1 MGHRRVIQSYYT
13 DVNGLADLLSKLINS
28 YRLLIGGANELN
40 GITLAHRGD
49 VRDAL
54 KRADKLGEI
63 IDEILDVL
71 EETGGGYIE
80 YCKLK
85 AEVIKYHLEAQYIQ
99 TEIDNELKLQE

>member
-1 MGHRRVIQSYYT
+1 MGHRRVIQDYYT
-13 DVNGLADLLSKLINS
+13 DINGLADLLSKLINS

-54 KRADKLGEI
+54 KRADKLGDI
-63 IDEILDVL
+63 IDDLL
-71 EETGGGYIE
+71 ECMEGSGHGYVE

-85 AEVIKYHLEAQYIQ
+85 SEVIKYQLEAQYIQ
-99 TEIDNELKLQE
+99 TEIDNELKLQD